1 MLDEE
6 KKEYIEHEI
15 LDRLYCLEENDFD
28 KNKVDD
34 GYIKAVLNA
43 CKEAKNL
50 IEKQSKEIEEL
61 KEKNNKLME
70 ELDLTTVYIS
80 GVYDG
85 EKKVKDKI
93 KAKIEE
99 YEEKI
104 KRLKKK
110 SVWEEPYDTEKYVRY
125 TNYIYVL
132 QSLLEKE

>member
-1 MLDEE
+1 MLSDEE

-61 KEKNNKLME
+61 KEENLIQRKRLNDAFDRGWIHE
-70 ELDLTTVYIS
+70 
-80 GVYDG
+80 
-85 EKKVKDKI
+85 DKI

-99 YEEKI
+99 LNDLNSSFAQRVINAKEFY
-104 KRLKKK
+104 L
-110 SVWEEPYDTEKYVRY
+110 TELVQ
-125 TNYIYVL
+125 NIL

>member
-1 MLDEE
+1 MLSDKE

-85 EKKVKDKI
+85 EKKVEDKI

-99 YEEKI
+99 YDDKGMTDKI
-104 KRLKKK
+104 FR
-110 SVWEEPYDTEKYVRY
+110 D
-125 TNYIYVL
+125 
-132 QSLLEKE
+132 

>member
-1 MLDEE
+1 MLSDKE

-34 GYIKAVLNA
+34 GYIK
-43 CKEAKNL
+43 
-50 IEKQSKEIEEL
+50 IEEL

-85 EKKVKDKI
+85 EKKVEDKI

-99 YEEKI
+99 YDDKGMTKYLGTRSYGKTFQQVLREE
-104 KRLKKK
+104 LKK
-110 SVWEEPYDTEKYVRY
+110 
-125 TNYIYVL
+125 VL

>member
-1 MLDEE
+1 MLSDEE

-61 KEKNNKLME
+61 NKSDASKEQSSMNYYILYK
-70 ELDLTTVYIS
+70 ELVDRIQ
-80 GVYDG
+80 
-85 EKKVKDKI
+85 
-93 KAKIEE
+93 AKIEE
-99 YEEKI
+99 LDKEYKEAYNKGFKTDMVNRLREI
-104 KRLKKK
+104 KLM
-110 SVWEEPYDTEKYVRY
+110 
-125 TNYIYVL
+125 